1 MASSWLDA
9 LVDALCLLRQPAPG
23 SGLMDYGLGSCLRNC
38 TTGQLQEH
46 VSLDRPIA
54 F

>member
-23 SGLMDYGLGSCLRNC
+23 SGLRDGLGSCLRNC

-46 VSLDRPIA
+46 VSLD
-54 F
+54 